1 MRALIHWF
9 SRNHVAGNFVM
20 LAVMLLGFATWFK
33 LRKEIFPETAIDAFT
48 ISVPY
53 PNASPDEVETGVIL
67 PIEEAI
73 QDVDGIDRVRST
85 AAENVGVVVV
95 EVSTGYDLRDVMND
109 VKSRVDAVD
118 NLAEEAEKP
127 VLEALLIK
135 SQVLSVAIS
144 AETDEKTLREIAE
157 QVRDGLLAYRPPPPV
172 GFMQRLSRLLGGEP
186 TITQVELANVRPYEI
201 SIEVSENK
209 LRSHGLTLQRV
220 ADAVRASSLDLPG
233 GSVRTEA
240 GEILIRAQGKRYR
253 GTDYADIVVL
263 TKPDGSQLLLA
274 DVADII
280 DGFEEVDIN
289 SRYDGRPAV
298 VVNVY
303 RVGNEDTLKLAAA
316 VRDFIERKEAELPSG
331 VNLEIWFDQSVY
343 LQGRMDLLVRNG
355 IFGLLLVSGVLAL
368 FLRPSLALLVALG
381 IPVSFAGAILLMP
394 MVDLSI
400 NMITLF
406 AFILVLGIVVDDAI
420 VVGEN
425 VYRRIRLGEDPRSA
439 SWKGTHEV
447 GVVVIFGVLTT
458 MVAFIPMLTVTGT
471 SGKIWRNIPW
481 IVIPTLFF
489 SLLQSKLVLPSH
501 LALLRRTDPT
511 LKHGPLMRFQRRFVD
526 GLEYVAQK
534 IYRPI
539 LRAALDNR
547 YVVLSGFVAL
557 LIVIVSLV
565 ASGSVRSQFFP
576 EVEGDLITAKLT
588 MPKGVPFGVTEAAV
602 RQIEEAAGRLNERH
616 AKEGTPI
623 IRHMLATSG
632 AQPFKLTFTPG
643 GPPADT
649 HFGEVTL
656 ELNNPVD
663 RPASAKELAAQ
674 WRKETGPIPGA
685 VDLVF
690 QSDAAG
696 GANAFDMEIS
706 GTDVDQLAAA
716 TAYVKEALASS
727 KGVIDVADS
736 NRLGKREIKLRE
748 ILPSGNALGFR
759 LSDVARQLRQGFYG
773 EEVLRLQRGRDEVKV
788 MVRYPRDERVSIENI
803 EQAKLRTASGDE
815 VPFNAVVKADFG
827 RGYDVVRRIDNR
839 RSVQITGDIDKTDP
853 EANANLIVAKLTAE
867 HLDKLPT
874 LFPGVNYSFEGEQ
887 KDQRQSMREMGVGFL
902 FAILGIY
909 VLLAIPLRSYIQP
922 VIIMCVIPFGIV
934 GAVVGHI
941 IMGMS
946 LSIMSMCG
954 IVALAGVVVND
965 SLVLVDYV
973 NRQRRSGHDVRKAA
987 WEAGVVRFRPIILT
1001 SLTTF
1006 VGLSPMLLETDMQA
1020 RFLIPMAVSL
1030 SFGILFAT
1038 VITLFLIPAVY
1049 LMLEDLKRLLFRK
1062 ETIDHWEDR
1071 LREDAKDE
1079 EHDAFDEYSA
1089 VDSAS

>member
-1 MRALIHWF
+1 MKGLIHWF
-9 SRNHVAGNFVM
+9 SRNHVAANFVM
-20 LAVMLLGFATWFK
+20 LAVVLLGFTTWFK
-33 LRKEIFPETAIDAFT
+33 LRKEIFPETSVNAFT
-48 ISVPY
+48 VQVPY
-53 PNASPDEVETGVIL
+53 PNASPEEVETGVIL

-73 QDVDGIDRVRST
+73 QDLDGIDRVRST
-85 AAENVGVVVV
+85 AAENIGVVVV
-95 EVSTGYDLRDVMND
+95 EVSDGSDLRDVMND
-109 VKSRVDAVD
+109 VKSRVDAID
-118 NLAEEAEKP
+118 NMAEEAEKP
-127 VLEALLIK
+127 VLEEILIK

-144 AETDEKTLREIAE
+144 ADTDEKTLREFAE
-157 QVRDGLLAYRPPPPV
+157 QVRDGLLAYKAPPAS
-172 GFMQRLSRLLGGEP
+172 GFMDKISRVLGGDP
-186 TITQVELANVRPYEI
+186 AITQVSLANVRPYEI
-201 SIEVSENK
+201 AIEVSEAK
-209 LRSHGLTLQRV
+209 LRSHGLTIQKV
-220 ADAVRASSLDLPG
+220 ADAVRASNLDLPG

-240 GEILIRAQGKRYR
+240 GEILIRAEGKRYR
-253 GTDYADIVVL
+253 GREYGDIVVL
-263 TKPDGSQLLLA
+263 TKPDGSQLLLQ
-274 DVADII
+274 DIADII

-298 VVNVY
+298 LVNVF
-303 RVGNEDTLKLAAA
+303 RVGNEDTLKLAGA
-316 VRDFIERKEAELPSG
+316 VKDYIAKKREMLPKG
-331 VNLEIWFDQSVY
+331 VTLEIWFDQSLY
-343 LQGRMDLLVRNG
+343 LKGRMDLLMHNG
-355 IFGLLLVSGVLAL
+355 IYGLVLVFGVLAL
-368 FLRPSLALLVALG
+368 FLRPSLAGLVALG
-381 IPVSFAGAILLMP
+381 IPVAFAGAILLMP
-394 MVDLSI
+394 QVDLSV

-481 IVIPTLFF
+481 IVIPTLAF

-511 LKHGPLMRFQRRFVD
+511 MKHGPLMRFQRRFVD
-526 GLEYVAQK
+526 GLEHVAQNL
-534 IYRPI
+534 YRPV
-539 LRAALDNR
+539 LKFSLDHR
-547 YVVLSGFVAL
+547 YIVLSGFVAVL
-557 LIVIVSLV
+557 VVVISLV

-576 EVEGDLITAKLT
+576 EVEADLISAKLT
-588 MPKGVPFGVTEAAV
+588 LPKGVPFHVTEDAV
-602 RQIEEAAGRLNERH
+602 RRIEDAAERLNDRY
-616 AKEGTPI
+616 AKEGKPF

-632 AQPFKLTFTPG
+632 AQPFKLSFAPG
-643 GPPADT
+643 GAPSDT
-649 HFGEVTL
+649 HYGEVTL
-656 ELNNPVD
+656 ELID
-663 RPASAKELAAQ
+663 SDHRPASAKELAAL

-690 QSDAAG
+690 QADAAG

-706 GTDVDQLAAA
+706 GTDPVQLAKA
-716 TAYVKEALASS
+716 TAYVKESLSTY

-736 NRLGKREIKLRE
+736 NRLGKREIKLNKL
-748 ILPSGNALGFR
+748 LPSGIALGFR

-788 MVRYPRDERVSIENI
+788 MVRYPRDERISIENI
-803 EQAKLRTASGDE
+803 EQAKLRTATGEE

-827 RGYDVVRRIDNR
+827 RGFDVIRRIDNR
-839 RSVQITGDIDKTDP
+839 RSVQITGDIDKTDKD
-853 EANANLIVAKLTAE
+853 ANANEIVAKLTEE
-867 HLDKLPT
+867 HLHKLPL
-874 LFPGVNYSFEGEQ
+874 LFPGVNFSFEGEQ
-887 KDQRQSMREMGVGFL
+887 KDQRQSMREMGIGFL
-902 FAILGIY
+902 FAIMGIY
-909 VLLAIPLRSYIQP
+909 ILLAIPLRSYIQP
-922 VIIMCVIPFGIV
+922 LIIMSVIPFGIV

-941 IMGMS
+941 VMAMP

-973 NRQRRSGHDVRKAA
+973 NRQRQHGHAVKKAA

-1006 VGLSPMLLETDMQA
+1006 AGLTPMLLETDMQA
-1020 RFLIPMAVSL
+1020 RFLIPMSVSL

-1038 VITLFLIPAVY
+1038 VITLVLIPSVY
-1049 LMLEDLKRLLFRK
+1049 LMLEDFKRLVFTQEK
-1062 ETIDHWEDR
+1062 IDHWEER

-1079 EHDAFDEYSA
+1079 EHDDYDEYSA
-1089 VDSAS
+1089 VGTVG